1 MKLQKKEARSTND
14 LQFLQLCNVNILYFL
29 ALFRRLSS
37 ASNESELSSQSSHSE
52 NCANEVR
59 GGKSQ
64 NQQGSSLNLALVDN
78 SVRYILR
85 HRIKMLHIY
94 LLIFQVF
101 SANPLTKSYNQTM
114 GIDRMRSIQ
123 TAEKMQYN
131 EV

>member
-1 MKLQKKEARSTND
+1 MKLQNKEARSTND

-59 GGKSQ
+59 GGEITKPT
-64 NQQGSSLNLALVDN
+64 GFFIKFGFGN

-85 HRIKMLHIY
+85 HRLKMLHIY